1 MSYTR
6 VREWDIGTQH
16 FLWRH
21 YGKNSRAI
29 PAQADVQPLGRA
41 GAGLVGDGHLP
52 AELVL
57 LPGGQICFAET
68 KDAGKTPRP
77 RQRRVHGMLRGLGF
91 WVFVPDSK
99 AAVDSMM
106 ACIREGGPL

>member
-1 MSYTR
+1 MEKTVEQYLR
-6 VREWDIGTQH
+6 KQVE
-16 FLWRH
+16 
-21 YGKNSRAI
+21 K
-29 PAQADVQPLGRA
+29 A
-41 GAGLVGDGHLP
+41 GGLALKLVCPGFTGVPDR
-52 AELVL
+52 LVL

-68 KDAGKTPRP
+68 KDVGKTPRP